1 MKKVLLVN
9 PLISSQHLSDCLK
22 TNSIYSIALY
32 TIDFIKVDEYFKPK
46 PDLFD
51 EQLYFPDSNFEEIIE
66 NLSDT
71 EIDYVI
77 NGGDGVY
84 CTKLTDLLSQYFTP
98 QYANSPE
105 STEVR
110 ADKIIMHEQLKKHN
124 LSHINQFTISKKNYF
139 NFIEQLK
146 YPVFIKPRNGEG
158 SIGAMSVDSSKDLI
172 DYFENKE
179 FTLNTGYDI
188 LEYIVAEKLDGE
200 EYLIDTFSV
209 NGEHYISTIQKYEKQ
224 VINGFPRYISF
235 KVETNQIKIE
245 KISKYVID
253 VLNATEFKN
262 GFAHI
267 ECFYTKSD
275 EVVLVEINPRIS
287 GARGSC
293 HKVAHY
299 SGQQSQIDIMVSLIF
314 GNLKNII
321 FYDKFA
327 IAIFLYNGGRNIM
340 LDLNK
345 LPLDKYGVV
354 SVVQFIP
361 EGQFSS
367 EFISKVNDAA
377 ALMIL
382 IADTEKELEE
392 RTSLIQKMDDKS
404 WEVML

>member
-1 MKKVLLVN
+1 MKKVLIVN
-9 PLISSQHLSDCLK
+9 PLISNQHLSDCLNN
-22 TNSIYSIALY
+22 NSIYSIALY
-32 TIDFIKVDEYFKPK
+32 TIDFIKLDEYFKPN

-51 EQLYFPDSNFEEIIE
+51 MQLHLPDATIEDIIK
-66 NLSDT
+66 NLSNIR
-71 EIDYVI
+71 IDYVI
-77 NGGDGVY
+77 NGGDGVS
-84 CTKLTDLLSQYFTP
+84 CTNLTDLLSQHFTP
-98 QYANSPE
+98 QYANNPKS
-105 STEVR
+105 SAIR

-124 LSHINQFTISKKNYF
+124 LSHINQLTISKNNYL
-139 NFIEQLK
+139 NSIEQLK

-158 SIGAMSVDSSKDLI
+158 SIGAMSIDSRNGLI

-209 NGEHYISTIQKYEKQ
+209 NGEHHISTIQKYEKQ
-224 VINGFPRYISF
+224 IISGFPKYISF
-235 KVETNQIKIE
+235 KVETNQVKIR
-245 KISKYVID
+245 KISKYVTD

-267 ECFYTKSD
+267 ECFYTKSA
-275 EVVLVEINPRIS
+275 EVILVEINPRIS

-293 HKVAHY
+293 HKVANY

-321 FYDKFA
+321 SYDKFA

-361 EGQFSS
+361 DGQFSN

-382 IADTEKELEE
+382 IADTETELEV

-404 WEVML
+404 WGVML